1 MDADLE
7 KKLTDIGIPKSKI
20 DDIAKKKKYIERI
33 KYVLEQGNITT
44 ADKETGNLIILVAEK
59 VNPAFNHRIPL
70 LLKYVNSKEIT
81 SSHQLDACV
90 EYLRKKGDE
99 ELNEEDFKKQCG
111 IGVKI
116 TEEDIK
122 KETDEIM
129 KKYID
134 QIKNERYK
142 FPSVKILYDV
152 KSKFSFVD
160 PKLCKKVIDEEI
172 DKLLGG
178 KNENELKEEKMRKE
192 FEELKKKSKDK
203 KSFSEED
210 KKRLSELKEELK
222 KFDEALQKKKEELS
236 SQNPEEEKS
245 EKDKLSTLM
254 ARDMRSAL
262 NTSELIKK
270 HLEVTGGKI
279 MTRFPPEPNGYLHLG
294 HAKAMR
300 FCFTSASNAG
310 GNCYLRLDDTNPE
323 KETKEYIDSI
333 KENCEWLGYH
343 PWKVTYA
350 SDYFDDLYNI
360 AVKLIKKGLAYVDNL
375 SKQEI
380 SEYREKKIDS
390 PYRNRTVEENLKLFE
405 MMRQGRFEEKECC
418 LRMKIDM
425 KHNNPCMRDPVA
437 YRIKYVPHPHAGDK
451 WCIYPTY
458 DFTHCLN
465 DSLENITHSLCTLEF
480 EIRRDSYYW
489 LLEAAE
495 MYRPF
500 VWEYSRLNVTH
511 IVVSKRKLL
520 QLVTSHTVNGWDD
533 PRMPTINGLR
543 RRGYT
548 ADAINNFVDTIG
560 VTRRGNENII
570 SIKLL
575 ENAVKSDLDKKA
587 PRTMAVIE
595 PIKVNIVN
603 LKEDLS
609 IDTPLFPKLK
619 ESGGVRKV
627 NLTKNIFIER
637 IDFKEE
643 DDKDFNGLTP
653 NQEVGLKYAGVLKL
667 EEIKKNKESVV
678 TELLCSYSNENK
690 KTKGRIHWISDKDYV
705 NAELRLYDYLFKSD
719 DPFHSNEEG
728 VSHDPMDDINPDN
741 LVIKYHA
748 LVNRDLCEKVKP
760 YDHFQFERLGYFV
773 CDPDSECDKGR
784 YVFNLTV
791 DLGDGKI
798 TAIKKLK
805 EN

>member
-1 MDADLE
+1 
-7 KKLTDIGIPKSKI
+7 
-20 DDIAKKKKYIERI
+20 
-33 KYVLEQGNITT
+33 
-44 ADKETGNLIILVAEK
+44 
-59 VNPAFNHRIPL
+59 
-70 LLKYVNSKEIT
+70 
-81 SSHQLDACV
+81 
-90 EYLRKKGDE
+90 
-99 ELNEEDFKKQCG
+99 
-111 IGVKI
+111 
-116 TEEDIK
+116 
-122 KETDEIM
+122 
-129 KKYID
+129 
-134 QIKNERYK
+134 
-142 FPSVKILYDV
+142 
-152 KSKFSFVD
+152 
-160 PKLCKKVIDEEI
+160 
-172 DKLLGG
+172 
-178 KNENELKEEKMRKE
+178 
-192 FEELKKKSKDK
+192 
-203 KSFSEED
+203 
-210 KKRLSELKEELK
+210 
-222 KFDEALQKKKEELS
+222 
-236 SQNPEEEKS
+236 
-245 EKDKLSTLM
+245 
-254 ARDMRSAL
+254 
-262 NTSELIKK
+262 
-270 HLEVTGGKI
+270 

-560 VTRRGNENII
+560 VTKRGNENII

-575 ENAVKSDLDKKA
+575 ENAIKSDLDKKA

-595 PIKVNIVN
+595 PIKVNLVN

-619 ESGGVRKV
+619 EYGGVRKV

-667 EEIKKNKESVV
+667 EEIKKNKEGVV

-728 VSHDPMDDINPDN
+728 VSHDPMDDVNPDN

>member
-192 FEELKKKSKDK
+192 FEDLKKKSKDK

-310 GNCYLRLDDTNPE
+310 GYCYLRLDDTNPE

-548 ADAINNFVDTIG
+548 ADAINNFVDTVG

-595 PIKVNIVN
+595 PIKVNLVN

-667 EEIKKNKESVV
+667 EEIKKNKEGVV

>member
-1 MDADLE
+1 MEADLE

-192 FEELKKKSKDK
+192 FEDLKKKSKDK

-245 EKDKLSTLM
+245 EKDKLSSLM

-262 NTSELIKK
+262 NTTELIKK

-310 GNCYLRLDDTNPE
+310 GNCYLRLDYTNPE

-548 ADAINNFVDTIG
+548 ADAINNFVDTVG

-575 ENAVKSDLDKKA
+575 ENAIKSDLDKKA

-595 PIKVNIVN
+595 PIKVNLVN

-667 EEIKKNKESVV
+667 EEIKKNKEGVV

-728 VSHDPMDDINPDN
+728 VSHDPMDDVNPDN

>member
-192 FEELKKKSKDK
+192 FEDLKKKSKDK
-203 KSFSEED
+203 KSFREED

-667 EEIKKNKESVV
+667 EEIKKNKEGVV

>member
-310 GNCYLRLDDTNPE
+310 GYCYLRLDDTNPE

-667 EEIKKNKESVV
+667 EEIKKNKEGVV

>member
-192 FEELKKKSKDK
+192 FEDLKKKSKDK

-245 EKDKLSTLM
+245 EKDKLSSLM

-262 NTSELIKK
+262 NTTELIKK

-548 ADAINNFVDTIG
+548 ADAINNFVDTVG

-575 ENAVKSDLDKKA
+575 ENAIKSDLDKKA

-595 PIKVNIVN
+595 PIKVNLVN

-667 EEIKKNKESVV
+667 EEIKKNKEGVV

-728 VSHDPMDDINPDN
+728 VSHDPMDDVNPDN

>member
-310 GNCYLRLDDTNPE
+310 GYCYLRLDDTNPE

-603 LKEDLS
+603 LEEDLS

-667 EEIKKNKESVV
+667 EEIKKNKEGVV

-798 TAIKKLK
+798 AAIKKLK

>member
-192 FEELKKKSKDK
+192 FEDLKKKSKDK

-595 PIKVNIVN
+595 PIKVNIVK

-667 EEIKKNKESVV
+667 EEIKKNKEGVV

>member
-192 FEELKKKSKDK
+192 FEDLKKKSKDK

-310 GNCYLRLDDTNPE
+310 GYCYLRLDDTNPE

-667 EEIKKNKESVV
+667 EEIKKNKEGVV

>member
-122 KETDEIM
+122 KEADEIM

-192 FEELKKKSKDK
+192 FEDLKKKSKDK

-245 EKDKLSTLM
+245 EKDKLSSLM

-262 NTSELIKK
+262 NTTELIKK

-575 ENAVKSDLDKKA
+575 ENTVKSDLDKKA

-667 EEIKKNKESVV
+667 EEIKKNKEGVV

-728 VSHDPMDDINPDN
+728 VSHDPMDDVNPDN

>member
-1 MDADLE
+1 MEADLE

-192 FEELKKKSKDK
+192 FEDLKKKSKDK

-245 EKDKLSTLM
+245 EKDKLSSLM

-262 NTSELIKK
+262 NTTELIKK

-548 ADAINNFVDTIG
+548 ADAINNFVDTVG

-575 ENAVKSDLDKKA
+575 ENAIKSDLDKKA

-595 PIKVNIVN
+595 PIKVNLVN

-667 EEIKKNKESVV
+667 EEIKKNKEGVV

-728 VSHDPMDDINPDN
+728 VSHDPMDDVNPDN

>member
-192 FEELKKKSKDK
+192 FEDLKKKSKDK

-262 NTSELIKK
+262 NTTELIKK

-667 EEIKKNKESVV
+667 EEIKKNKEGVV